1 MVSEADK
8 IQIEENTQYVLGMYD
23 LYPND
28 QDIIKALKAKG
39 LSSNIIEEILHRV
52 KQPAYSKRLKQSKK
66 QVIIGLIAFIVLFL
80 IPYLFIHFSHS
91 SPEQELLAGGNRG
104 DTMFRT
110 IYKLYKQFYIFII
123 LLFIIQI
130 TMGISSFLKY
140 KKLLS
145 KNIESNSNR

>member
-52 KQPAYSKRLKQSKK
+52 KLPAYSKRLKQS
-66 QVIIGLIAFIVLFL
+66 
-80 IPYLFIHFSHS
+80 
-91 SPEQELLAGGNRG
+91 
-104 DTMFRT
+104 
-110 IYKLYKQFYIFII
+110 
-123 LLFIIQI
+123 
-130 TMGISSFLKY
+130 
-140 KKLLS
+140 
-145 KNIESNSNR
+145 